1 MWYRKNSESRIKKF
15 KINSNGTNFR
25 DKESLGDKLF
35 IKKIIRF
42 RYGNI
47 EFRFIGV

>member
-1 MWYRKNSESRIKKF
+1 MWYRKICESRIKKV
-15 KINSNGTNFR
+15 KIDSSGTDFR
-25 DKESLGDKLF
+25 NKESFGDKLF